1 MAGGEDIQRQA
12 SKRREDDSLERALM
26 VDGGWVLARQ
36 ARENG
41 KDRGAEEVWPP
52 GSRSQKRMNTQPREP
67 AQKWKKKKLDLR
79 L

>member
-1 MAGGEDIQRQA
+1 MGGADIQRQA
-12 SKRREDDSLERALM
+12 SRRREGGSLERALTA
-26 VDGGWVLARQ
+26 DGGWVLARQ

-41 KDRGAEEVWPP
+41 KDSGAEEVWPP
-52 GSRSQKRMNTQPREP
+52 GGRGQTRMDTQPREP